1 MRVAIVVLGDFGQS
15 PRMQYHALALAD
27 SGRDVEVIA
36 YAGSAPFRAV
46 NDHPRI
52 TMHLTR
58 APIAS
63 ARRIPGFVFV
73 AWQLMRLLRQGL
85 GLLWNLL
92 LVVRKP
98 DIVLVQNPPAVPTL
112 AIALVAARLR
122 SARLVI
128 DWHNFSSAMLAL
140 RLGPDHLAVRML
152 RWHERAFGRRADAHL
167 CVSRAMQSELR
178 AHWQIPDAAVLYDR
192 PAEMFAPTPPQERP
206 ALLRR
211 ILDGVA
217 PGQDD
222 GKRPA
227 IIVCPTSWTADEDIS
242 ILIQAAARCDEIAG
256 QRSSGAFGEL
266 LILVTGR
273 GPLRDRYEREISK
286 LTLRRIHLRTLW
298 LVAEDY
304 ARLLG
309 SADIGISC
317 HRSASGIDLPMKI
330 ADLFGAGVPVCA
342 LDYGPVL
349 AEQVRHGEN
358 GLLFADADQLA
369 AQLYELFEGFPDHT
383 PLLDRLRDEVR
394 SQPRISWRDGWNTEA
409 AQVFAA

>member
-1 MRVAIVVLGDFGQS
+1 MRVVIVVLGDFGQS

-46 NDHPRI
+46 SDHPRI

-58 APIAS
+58 APTAV
-63 ARRIPGFVFV
+63 ARRRPGFVFV
-73 AWQLMRLLRQGL
+73 VRQLMRLCGQGL
-85 GLLWNLL
+85 GLLWKLL
-92 LVVRKP
+92 LIAGKP
-98 DIVLVQNPPAVPTL
+98 DIVLVQNPPAVPSL

-128 DWHNFSSAMLAL
+128 DWHNFSHAMLAL
-140 RLGPDHLAVRML
+140 RLGPDQRAVRML
-152 RWHERAFGRRADAHL
+152 RWHERAVGRRADAHL

-178 AHWQIPDAAVLYDR
+178 AHWQIPGAAVLYDR

-206 ALLRR
+206 ILLRR
-211 ILDGVA
+211 ILNGVA
-217 PGQDD
+217 QWPGD
-222 GKRPA
+222 GRPPA

-242 ILIQAAARCDEIAG
+242 ILIEAAARCDEIAR
-256 QRSSGAFGEL
+256 QRSAGGFGEL

-273 GPLRDRYEREISK
+273 GPLRDHYEREIRK
-286 LTLRRIHLRTLW
+286 LTLHRIHLRTLW

-309 SADIGISC
+309 SADIGVSC

-349 AEQVRHGEN
+349 AEQVRHGDN
-358 GLLFADADQLA
+358 GLLFADAEQLA

-383 PLLDRLRDEVR
+383 PLLDRLRDQVR